1 MHNYN
6 IKSLKGLK
14 HYQPKWNN
22 GETKTIRVPVKLADK
37 ILEIAHK
44 IDNNEVSNDVNLLD
58 NLLLIIEKIDNKEI
72 GFKSNGAGKLIK
84 ELKSLIS

>member
-44 IDNNEVSNDVNLLD
+44 IDNNEVIDDISLRD
-58 NLLLIIEKIDNKEI
+58 NLLSIIEKIDNKET
-72 GFKSNGAGKLIK
+72 GFRSNGAGKLIK
-84 ELKSLIS
+84 ELKSVVK